1 MESYDYLAS
10 PYTDPDPLVREMRYL
25 RVLEVTSILLK
36 NGIFVYSPI
45 VHCHHMSQVFSLPTD
60 AEWWKAYDS
69 CMIRNCRALQVLR
82 LEGWARSVGV
92 RGEIELAAKLGKTI
106 TYISGDLNAA
116 AAVTINPDRKEPP
129 AE

>member
-60 AEWWKAYDS
+60 AEWWKEYDS

-116 AAVTINPDRKEPP
+116 AAVTINPDRKESP